1 MAYLITLV
9 KKEEGFMQYWDV
21 ILDALIDTAK
31 LLPLLFIV
39 YYIIELIEYKYA
51 LKFQNNKFLKGKAS
65 PVIGAL
71 LGCVP
76 QCGFSVVTT
85 DLYSRRSVSIGA
97 LIAVYIATSDEAIP
111 LMISNPDSIL
121 WLLALIGIKIVLA
134 ILIGYFA
141 MYLYKVIFKRKKEYI
156 SQNNHNEKVVED
168 DHSHNENDKED
179 IHNEQTSG
187 VVLEGNVEEIKAETQ
202 SDIHGGCCHHHVG
215 KKTFDWLHPL
225 LHCLKISAFILVI
238 NLLFGFI
245 TEIWIGEEAL
255 TNFLASSLYWQP
267 VLAII
272 IGLIPNCVSS
282 VVITELFLMG
292 GLSFG
297 SLVAG
302 LMVNAGIG
310 LIILLKQNK
319 NWKENLFIFLM
330 LIIPS
335 LIAGYALNFI

>member
-85 DLYSRRSVSIGA
+85 DLYSRGSVSIGA

-134 ILIGYFA
+134 ILIGYLA
-141 MYLYKVIFKRKKEYI
+141 MYLYKVIFKRKKEYV
-156 SQNNHNEKVVED
+156 SPNNHNEKVVED

-179 IHNEQTSG
+179 IYNEQTSG
-187 VVLEGNVEEIKAETQ
+187 VVLEGNVGEINAETQ
-202 SDIHGGCCHHHVG
+202 SDVHGGCCHHHVG

-255 TNFLASSLYWQP
+255 TNFLVSSLYWQP
-267 VLAII
+267 LLAII

>member
-134 ILIGYFA
+134 ILIGYLA
-141 MYLYKVIFKRKKEYI
+141 MYLYKVIFKRKKEYV
-156 SQNNHNEKVVED
+156 SPNNHNEKVVED

-187 VVLEGNVEEIKAETQ
+187 VVLEGNVGEINAETQ
-202 SDIHGGCCHHHVG
+202 SDVHGGCCHHHVG

-245 TEIWIGEEAL
+245 TELWIGEEAL
-255 TNFLASSLYWQP
+255 TNFLASSLHWQP